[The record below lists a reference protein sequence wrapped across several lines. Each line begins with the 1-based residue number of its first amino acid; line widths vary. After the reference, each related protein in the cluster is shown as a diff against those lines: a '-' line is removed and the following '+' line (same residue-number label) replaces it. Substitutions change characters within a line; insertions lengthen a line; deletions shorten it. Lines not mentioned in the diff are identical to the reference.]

1 MSSEW
6 DATAYHRLSDP
17 QFAWGMR
24 VLDRLALRG
33 DERALDVGCGSGR
46 LTAELQARL
55 PRGSLVATDL
65 SDNMVRAA
73 RETLAGRA
81 GARRRRADGHAPVA
95 VADATALPFA
105 GAFDLIFSTATF
117 HWVTDH
123 PRLFR
128 SLFAALAPGGRLH
141 AQCGGG
147 ANLERLHERA
157 AALMRQPPF
166 AAHFTG
172 WRRPWE
178 FADAA
183 VTAERL
189 RAAGFVDVET
199 ALEPAPARFDDA
211 AVFREFLATV
221 VLRLHLRCLPDAG
234 LRDAFLDRLVERA
247 AADRPSYELDYVRL
261 NIGATRPASRSRA
274 RE

>member
-6 DATAYHRLSDP
+6 NAEAYHRLSDP

-24 VLDRLALRG
+24 VLARLALRG

-46 LTAELQARL
+46 LTAELRARL
-55 PRGSLVATDL
+55 PRGSVVAADL
-65 SDNMVRAA
+65 SANMARAA
-73 RETLAGRA
+73 RETLSARAPGRA
-81 GARRRRADGHAPVA
+81 PVV
-95 VADATALPFA
+95 VADAAALPFA

-123 PRLFR
+123 ARLFR

-147 ANLERLHERA
+147 ANLERLHARA
-157 AALMRQPPF
+157 AALMRTPPF
-166 AAHFTG
+166 APHFAA

-189 RAAGFVDVET
+189 RAAGFVGVDT
-199 ALEPAPARFDDA
+199 GLEPAPVTFGDA

-221 VLRLHLRCLPDAG
+221 VLRLHLRALPDAAR
-234 LRDAFLDRLVERA
+234 RDAFLDRLVDLA
-247 AADRPSYELDYVRL
+247 AADEPPYELDYWRL
-261 NIGATRPASRSRA
+261 NLSGTRPPSRTRA
-274 RE
+274 PE